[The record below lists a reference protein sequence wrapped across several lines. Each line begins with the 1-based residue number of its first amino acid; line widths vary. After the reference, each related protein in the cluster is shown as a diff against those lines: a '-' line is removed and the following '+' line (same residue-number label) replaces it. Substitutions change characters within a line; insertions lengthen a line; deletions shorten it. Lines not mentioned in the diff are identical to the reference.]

1 MKLRVTGPGINQVI
15 TLKQD
20 ATVNDLIEHVGI
32 DVKTLRFGYPPQRI
46 NVQEDDAAL
55 RETQLD
61 ELGINSGEKIVLETS
76 QSKERSSMPP
86 PQPKPKRVL
95 KSTEMSIGGSREDV
109 LSVHSV
115 PDDNSCLFHA
125 IAYNIFK
132 QDNVRALREMV
143 SKEIS
148 QNPIKF
154 NDAILDKPNKEY
166 AQWILRMES
175 WGGAIEIGIISDA
188 LAVAIYVVDI
198 DAVKIEKFND
208 EKFDNFILILFNGIH
223 YDSLTMNGF
232 KTVFDSKN
240 QPESDNVL
248 TAALQLASNL
258 KQTGYSF
265 NTHKAQIKCNICQMT
280 FVGER
285 EVARHAESTGHV
297 DFGQNK

>member
-46 NVQEDDAAL
+46 NLQEEDADL
-55 RETQLD
+55 KQTQLD
-61 ELGINSGEKIVLETS
+61 ELGINSGERITLETS
-76 QSKERSSMPP
+76 QTNDSFSMSP
-86 PQPKPKRVL
+86 PKPKQKRVL
-95 KSTEMSIGGSREDV
+95 KSTEMSIGGSGENV
-109 LSVHSV
+109 LSVHPV

-125 IAYNIFK
+125 IAYCIFK

-143 SKEIS
+143 SKEVLS
-148 QNPIKF
+148 NPVKF
-154 NDAILDKPNKEY
+154 SDAILDKPNREY
-166 AQWILRMES
+166 AQWILKMES
-175 WGGAIEIGIISDA
+175 WGGAIEIGIISDT

-198 DAVKIEKFND
+198 DAVKIEKFNED
-208 EKFDNFILILFNGIH
+208 KFDNYILVLFNGIH
-223 YDSLTMNGF
+223 YDSLTKNEF
-232 KTVFDSKN
+232 KTVFDKEN
-240 QPESDNVL
+240 QPESDDVL

-265 NTHKAQIKCNICQMT
+265 NTHKAQIKCNTCQMT

>member
-1 MKLRVTGPGINQVI
+1 MKLKVTGPGINQIV

-20 ATVNDLIEHVGI
+20 ATVSDLIEQTGL
-32 DVKTLRFGYPPQRI
+32 DVKTLRFGYPPQKI
-46 NVQEDDAAL
+46 DLQQEGATL
-55 RETQLD
+55 RQTQLD
-61 ELGINSGEKIVLETS
+61 DLGINSGEKVILETCDNNENFRMS
-76 QSKERSSMPP
+76 P

-95 KSTEMSIGGSREDV
+95 KNTEMSIGGNGKDV
-109 LSVHSV
+109 LSVHPV

-125 IAYNIFK
+125 IAYGIFK

-143 SKEIS
+143 SKEILD
-148 QNPIKF
+148 NPVKF
-154 NDAILDKPNKEY
+154 SDAILDKPNQEY
-166 AQWILRMES
+166 ARWILKMES

-198 DAVKIEKFND
+198 DAVKIEKFNED
-208 EKFDNFILILFNGIH
+208 KFDNYILILFNGIH
-223 YDSLTMNGF
+223 YDSLAMNEL
-232 KTVFDSKN
+232 KTVFDKKN
-240 QPESDNVL
+240 QPESDDVL

-265 NTHKAQIKCNICQMT
+265 NTHKAQIKCNTCQMA